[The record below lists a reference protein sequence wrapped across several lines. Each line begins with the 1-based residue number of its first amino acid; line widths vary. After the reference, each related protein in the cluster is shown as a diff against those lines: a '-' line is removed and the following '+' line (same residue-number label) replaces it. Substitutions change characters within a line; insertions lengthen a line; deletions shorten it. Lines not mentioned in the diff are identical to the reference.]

1 MNRRYYDL
9 FEEFLGQRGRKI
21 ILSTLFASFLF
32 AVMVWGT
39 YTLFTSKVP
48 GANDFYP
55 RWKGSQLFWQDGIDP
70 YSQTATEAIQR
81 GLYGRLATPDEDQVL
96 FVYPF
101 YTIFLLWPLVSLD
114 YAWVQAIWLVVVQFS
129 IIGGVI
135 LGLRLVNWPVPL
147 WLLAVIL
154 LWSVIFYNSTRTIIL
169 GQFAGPIFL
178 GMIACLLA
186 LKHDRDWLAGVLLSW
201 TTLKPQMSY
210 LLIPALLLWGIGQRR
225 WRFVA
230 GFGIAMGLL
239 VGVSFILLPNWL
251 TSFVDQ
257 VGYYPDYT
265 ITGSPLWVI
274 TGYYWPQLGKPV
286 ETVLIVLLVGYLL
299 WQWRKLPGLPADS
312 TEFLVIISLTLIIT
326 NMIIVRT
333 ATTNYI
339 IMYLP
344 LLLVL
349 KNISDNQRWGKLII
363 TLLIVFGTV
372 GMWFLFLTTMQ
383 GDLEHPITYLPLP
396 FALLF
401 ALIWGDVRRSFPNY
415 SKSREG

>member
-1 MNRRYYDL
+1 M
-9 FEEFLGQRGRKI
+9 FEKSLWQRGRKT
-21 ILSTLFASFLF
+21 ILSTLFGSFLL
-32 AVMVWGT
+32 AIMVWGT

-55 RWKGSQLFWQDGIDP
+55 RWKGAQLFWQDGIDP

-81 GLYGRLATPDEDQVL
+81 GLYGRLATPNEDQVL

-114 YAWVQAIWLVVVQFS
+114 YAWVQAIWLVLVQFS

-135 LGLRLVNWPVPL
+135 LGLRLVNWRVPL
-147 WLLAVIL
+147 WLLAVVL

-178 GMIACLLA
+178 GIIACLFA
-186 LKHDRDWLAGVLLSW
+186 LKHDRDGLAGVLLSW

-251 TSFVDQ
+251 TSFVAQ
-257 VGYYPDYT
+257 VGYYPAYT
-265 ITGSPLWVI
+265 ITGSPLWVV

-286 ETVLIVLLVGYLL
+286 ETMLIALLVGYLL
-299 WQWRKLPGLPADS
+299 WQWRKLPGLPAVS

-344 LLLVL
+344 LLLLL
-349 KNISDNQRWGKLII
+349 KAISDNLRRGNAIV
-363 TLLIVFGTV
+363 TLLIVLSAA
-372 GMWFLFLTTMQ
+372 GMWVLFLTTIQ

-396 FALLF
+396 FGLLL
-401 ALIWGDVRRSFPNY
+401 ALIWGELSGFFPDY
-415 SKSREG
+415 PEKKPGDTS

>member
-1 MNRRYYDL
+1 VNRHYYDL

-55 RWKGSQLFWQDGIDP
+55 RWKGAQLFWQGGIDP

-101 YTIFLLWPLVSLD
+101 YTIFLLWPLISLD
-114 YAWVQAIWLVVVQFS
+114 YAWVQAIWLVLVQFS

-186 LKHDRDWLAGVLLSW
+186 LKDDRDGLAGVLLSW

-210 LLIPALLLWGIGQRR
+210 LLIPALLLWAIGRRR

-230 GFGIAMGLL
+230 GFGITLGLL
-239 VGVSFILLPNWL
+239 VGISFILLPNWL

-299 WQWRKLPGLPADS
+299 WQWRRLPGLPADS

-344 LLLVL
+344 LLLLL
-349 KNISDNQRWGKLII
+349 KAINDNLRWGKAIVTLII
-363 TLLIVFGTV
+363 VLSAA
-372 GMWFLFLTTMQ
+372 GMWLLFLTTLQ
-383 GDLEHPITYLPLP
+383 GDSEHPITYLPLP

-401 ALIWGDVRRSFPNY
+401 ALIWGDVKRSFPNY
-415 SKSREG
+415 AESREE